1 MRDKVL
7 FNFGPHKIQ
16 FYVFTGSGSVNT
28 GKYKAEN
35 WGEEDESQ
43 QDIRYSSSKVIFFF
57 KGKEIKRQDQG
68 FKRNKT

>member
-7 FNFGPHKIQ
+7 FNSGPLKMQ
-16 FYVFTGSGSVNT
+16 FYVLTGGGSVNT

-43 QDIRYSSSKVIFFF
+43 QDIR
-57 KGKEIKRQDQG
+57 
-68 FKRNKT
+68 

>member
-43 QDIRYSSSKVIFFF
+43 QDIR
-57 KGKEIKRQDQG
+57 
-68 FKRNKT
+68 